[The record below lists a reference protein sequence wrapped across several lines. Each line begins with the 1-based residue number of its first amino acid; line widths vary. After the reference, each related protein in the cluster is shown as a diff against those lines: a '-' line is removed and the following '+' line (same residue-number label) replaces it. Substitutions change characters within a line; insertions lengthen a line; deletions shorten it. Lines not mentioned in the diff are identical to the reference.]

1 MYFFEHKVILPITDD
16 ILRQTGGIEGLRERV
31 WNSNGVYLSTDGIVV
46 PIFSEYRLAH
56 YYGSGDEREEYTTAR
71 DLGDSK
77 KKEITLLL
85 EPLEIKY
92 NPDDLKFIEY
102 KAYDGWAFYKKE
114 YLDKVNELLHY

>member
-31 WNSNGVYLSTDGIVV
+31 YNADGVYLLTNGIVV

-56 YYGSGDEREEYTTAR
+56 YYGIGEKEEYTTVR

-77 KKEITLLL
+77 KKEIALLL

-92 NPDDLKFIEY
+92 NPDDLKFVEHQ
-102 KAYDGWAFYKKE
+102 ANDGWASYKKN
-114 YLDKVNELLHY
+114 YIEL